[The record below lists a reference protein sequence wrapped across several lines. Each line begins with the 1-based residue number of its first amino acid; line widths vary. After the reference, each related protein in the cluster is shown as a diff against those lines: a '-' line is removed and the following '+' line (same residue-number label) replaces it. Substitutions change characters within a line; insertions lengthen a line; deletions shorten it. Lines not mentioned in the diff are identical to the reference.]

1 MTNDQEKVLL
11 TLRLP
16 SGKTCQVRASRRYT
30 GEMLID
36 ALIRKG
42 ILPLA
47 EYEFY
52 LEYSGYYDPYA
63 SLGEILTPD
72 VTEAAGRITE
82 LQNRPFRG
90 QLLYG
95 CPTAVTAEADLL
107 TDCTVTR
114 TLL

>member
-1 MTNDQEKVLL
+1 MTNDQEQVLL
-11 TLRLP
+11 TLTLP
-16 SGKTCQVRASRRYT
+16 SGKTCRVRASRRYT

-36 ALIRKG
+36 TLISKG

-47 EYEFY
+47 EYEFC
-52 LEYSGYYDPYA
+52 LEYSGYSDPYA
-63 SLGEILTPD
+63 TLDEILMPG

-82 LQNRPFRG
+82 LQTRPFHG

-95 CPTAVTAEADLL
+95 CPTAVTEQADRL

-114 TLL
+114 TEL